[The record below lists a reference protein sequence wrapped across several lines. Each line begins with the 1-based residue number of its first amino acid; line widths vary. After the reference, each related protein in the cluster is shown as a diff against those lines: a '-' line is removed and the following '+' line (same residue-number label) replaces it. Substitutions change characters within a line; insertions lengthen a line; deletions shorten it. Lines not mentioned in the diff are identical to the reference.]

1 MSDIYKNISHE
12 FIRFKTSL
20 LSEINNKKWNP
31 NTKNDCFCI
40 KEKWFNEFEKQINKF
55 NTNGNTKK
63 DSKNNIIKI
72 FLENNFPEFIN
83 DISSAM
89 EILGKASNLKLI
101 SKKFVQL
108 LYPEELF
115 LKNNSV
121 KYYAGNNRLIIEFKN
136 ESNNI
141 SDVLLIINPLEKIFS
156 QREIYYFSIKNKDE
170 KKIAVFM
177 SLIDNEK
184 TDKFFSNNKLNL
196 KKLKLI
202 NEISNELKEKKI
214 LSAKPDEPINHI
226 LKFLIAIYCYELSL
240 TNKNNKANFINKNER
255 SYLINPE
262 WIESIKSIYK
272 YTKLI
277 KIFINLTKEFNYSN
291 YLDEVERVYNACKDN
306 SEIQNISWSEDALTD
321 GLLIPKEKEG
331 NNSTFIESCY
341 ILPKIIFKII
351 RKLLFK

>member
-20 LSEINNKKWNP
+20 LSEINNKKWNQ

-40 KEKWFNEFEKQINKF
+40 KGKWFNEFEKQINKF

-63 DSKNNIIKI
+63 DSKNNII
-72 FLENNFPEFIN
+72 
-83 DISSAM
+83 ISSAM

-184 TDKFFSNNKLNL
+184 TNKIFSNTKLNL

-214 LSAKPDEPINHI
+214 LSEKPDEPINHI

-240 TNKNNKANFINKNER
+240 TINKSR
-255 SYLINPE
+255 M
-262 WIESIKSIYK
+262 
-272 YTKLI
+272 
-277 KIFINLTKEFNYSN
+277 
-291 YLDEVERVYNACKDN
+291 D
-306 SEIQNISWSEDALTD
+306 
-321 GLLIPKEKEG
+321 
-331 NNSTFIESCY
+331 
-341 ILPKIIFKII
+341 
-351 RKLLFK
+351 